1 MFVTGSALVDKKQTA
16 RVNALTTGV
25 GRLVMHSAS
34 GRRPALRIRAVFYL
48 KKKLDPTLASPCPP
62 P

>member
-25 GRLVMHSAS
+25 GKTSDAQRLWQKA
-34 GRRPALRIRAVFYL
+34 
-48 KKKLDPTLASPCPP
+48 CPQN
-62 P
+62 